1 MEDNNLL
8 ETTKSYYDSTDAD
21 EFYHTIWGGEDIHV
35 GMYQY
40 PGEDIFQA
48 SKRTVVHMASMASP
62 IGKDTRILD
71 LGSGYGGAARYL
83 ASTFGCHVD
92 CLNLSEVENQRNID
106 KNKAV
111 MLTQLI
117 TVTTGNFEEI
127 PFGDEK
133 YDIVW
138 SEDSFLHSGNKSQI
152 FKEIKRVLKKG
163 GKLIFTDPMQ
173 ADDCPSDVLQ
183 PILDRIHL
191 EEMGSVKLYKQLA
204 NDNGFKPIEIQEM
217 PQHLTNHYSSVLKQ
231 LESKEEILSKV
242 CSGPY
247 IQRMKNGLK
256 HWIEGGKNGYLN
268 WGILMFRLEK

>member
-48 SKRTVVHMASMASP
+48 SKRTVVHMASMTTP
-62 IGKDTRILD
+62 NGKDTRILD

-111 MLTQLI
+111 MLTNLI

-127 PFGDEK
+127 PFEDEK

-204 NDNGFKPIEIQEM
+204 NDNDFKPIEIQEM

-231 LESKEEILSKV
+231 LESKGEILSKV
-242 CSGPY
+242 CSDSY